1 VLSLS
6 LALLALAAGVRYIRG
21 PSGVRLLIAVV
32 AMVAVQTLGTGV
44 AGVFTRVVNRITGIG

>member
-1 VLSLS
+1 MVEY
-6 LALLALAAGVRYIRG
+6 GVI
-21 PSGVRLLIAVV
+21 VALIAVV